1 MQGVSVQQLAE
12 KMKFK
17 CFTPCVD
24 MSKRMITTPEINRPA
39 LELAG
44 YFEHFAEERIQ
55 IIGMVEYS
63 YLETL
68 SEGDR
73 EERYRKL
80 LGFNV
85 PCVIMC
91 RDYEPDEVVLRI
103 AGNVGFQ
110 SLVHRMQPPTWQRKQ
125 FIF

>member
-12 KMKFK
+12 RMKFK

-24 MSKRMITTPEINRPA
+24 MSKRMIVSSEINRPA

-63 YLETL
+63 YLESAGTM
-68 SEGDR
+68 SR
-73 EERYRKL
+73 MKKC
-80 LGFNV
+80 
-85 PCVIMC
+85 CVSLVS
-91 RDYEPDEVVLRI
+91 VVS
-103 AGNVGFQ
+103 Q
-110 SLVHRMQPPTWQRKQ
+110 SLDLRMRHPMWQRKQ
-125 FIF
+125 SIF

>member
-12 KMKFK
+12 RMKFK

-24 MSKRMITTPEINRPA
+24 MSKRMIVSSEINRPA

-63 YLETL
+63 
-68 SEGDR
+68 SSG
-73 EERYRKL
+73 
-80 LGFNV
+80 
-85 PCVIMC
+85 
-91 RDYEPDEVVLRI
+91 
-103 AGNVGFQ
+103 
-110 SLVHRMQPPTWQRKQ
+110 S
-125 FIF
+125 

>member
-68 SEGDR
+68 SEEDR
-73 EERYRKL
+73 EDRYRKL

-85 PCVIMC
+85 NVSADNP
-91 RDYEPDEVVLRI
+91 EP
-103 AGNVGFQ
+103 
-110 SLVHRMQPPTWQRKQ
+110 P
-125 FIF
+125 